1 MSGAIVEAAGLRHL
15 YGERAALDGL
25 TFAAAEGDVYG
36 ILGPN
41 GCGKSTLF
49 RILCTLERPQQGT
62 ASVAG
67 LDVAKSGMK
76 LRRQIGV
83 VFQNGSLDKR
93 LTVRENLVAQG
104 QLQGMS
110 GRALIARVDELLG
123 EFGLEERSRDETRTL
138 SGGLRRKVEI
148 AKAIIHK
155 PRVLLLDEASTGLDP
170 SARREM
176 WASLKHLRATSPVT
190 ILFTTHLMDEAENA
204 GRLLLISRG
213 RAVAEDSPQRLKAM
227 VGGDVVQFESSS
239 PSFAGELRERFQV
252 EPVESGGHISVETA
266 AGHRFIANAFDAF
279 PGQITS
285 ASLHRPT
292 LEDVFFKVTGEHLG
306 DRPGEAAGEAEGA

>member
-1 MSGAIVEAAGLRHL
+1 MSAVIVEAKGLRHL

-25 TFAAAEGDVYG
+25 SFTAAEGDVYG

-49 RILCTLERPQQGT
+49 RILCTLERPQQGSAT
-62 ASVAG
+62 VAG
-67 LDVAKSGMK
+67 LDVAKSGSK
-76 LRRQIGV
+76 LRRKIGV

-110 GRALIARVDELLG
+110 GWGLNDRVEELMG
-123 EFGLEERSRDETRTL
+123 EFGLKDRSGDETRTL

-148 AKAIIHK
+148 AKAIIHR

-176 WASLKHLRATSPVT
+176 WASLNHLRSTAPVT

-213 RAVAEDSPQRLKAM
+213 RAVAEDSPQLLKSR

-239 PSFAGELRERFQV
+239 PSFAGDLRERFQV
-252 EPVESGGHISVETA
+252 ETVESGGQISVETS
-266 AGHRFIANAFDAF
+266 AGHRFIANAFDAL

-306 DRPGEAAGEAEGA
+306 DTSAEAKGA